1 MTAAARPTLMAL
13 LAVAVLSLGVLVA
26 PRPALAMAVDLRSDI
41 SAPDG
46 RVTLGDLFEDAGA
59 AGQVLVASGGQAGGS
74 LVLDARHVQALAAA
88 HGLVWAN
95 ERGLNRLIA
104 PVDAAPVRDTVRRR
118 SAEVLT
124 YARDFAAGEL
134 VEPEDIVWAAPS
146 GFAPTYGMPR
156 DSRSVIGQS
165 VRRPIRAGTAV
176 ALSDLSAPRVIK
188 KDEIVQVAYAAGGI
202 RLVLQGKAMTGA
214 ALGDSVDILN
224 PASRKIIQAIASGP
238 DEAVV
243 GPTAAQVKFAA
254 ANPKL
259 FASLN

>member
-1 MTAAARPTLMAL
+1 MIAAARPSLTAL
-13 LAVAVLSLGVLVA
+13 LAVAVLSLGLLLA
-26 PRPALAMAVDLRSDI
+26 PRPAFAVTVDLRSDI
-41 SAPDG
+41 SAPEG

-74 LVLDARHVQALAAA
+74 LVLDARHVQAVAAA

-118 SAEVLT
+118 SAEVRT
-124 YARDFAAGEL
+124 YARDFAAGER

-146 GFAPTYGMPR
+146 GFAPTFGAPR
-156 DSRSVIGQS
+156 DARSVIGQS
-165 VRRPIRAGTAV
+165 VRRPMRAGTAV
-176 ALSDLSAPRVIK
+176 SLADLSAPRVIK
-188 KDEIVQVAYAAGGI
+188 KDEMVQVAYAAGGI
-202 RLVLQGKAMTGA
+202 RLVLQGKALTGA
-214 ALGDSVDILN
+214 ALGEAVDILN
-224 PASRKIIQAIASGP
+224 PASKKIIQAIASGP

-243 GPTAAQVKFAA
+243 GPAAEQVKFAA